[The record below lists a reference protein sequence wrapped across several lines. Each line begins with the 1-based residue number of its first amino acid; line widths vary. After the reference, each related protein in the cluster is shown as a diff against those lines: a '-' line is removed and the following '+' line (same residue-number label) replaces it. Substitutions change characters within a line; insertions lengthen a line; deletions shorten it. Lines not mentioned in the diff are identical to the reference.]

1 MRLSQGFSL
10 VEVLVASLM
19 IMLGV
24 TGYVTLQSE
33 YVQAD
38 AQLNLRNVAL
48 QLAEEK
54 LDELITVSQLSRQSY
69 DDIATNSGGILNSG
83 KVDVVLGNNQQNQRS
98 FNRSWTVNTLYF
110 VDTDN
115 NGTADLWV
123 TAGHPKLPHVLNKL
137 ATQKDVKVTLDW
149 QDYQGKHLSLSMNG
163 RLSPILQSSSAFIAT
178 E

>member
-1 MRLSQGFSL
+1 MRLLTGFSL

-33 YVQAD
+33 YVLAD
-38 AQLNLRNVAL
+38 SRLNLRNVAL

-54 LDELITVSQLSRQSY
+54 LDELTTVSKLSRQSY
-69 DDIATNSGGILNSG
+69 DDIATNLGGILNSG

-98 FNRSWTVNTLYF
+98 FNRSWSVNTLYF

-115 NGTADLWV
+115 NGSADLWV
-123 TAGHPKLPHVLNKL
+123 TAGHPKFPLGPSKL
-137 ATQKDVKVTLDW
+137 VTQKDVMVTVDW
-149 QDYQGKHLSLSMNG
+149 QDYQGKHLSLSMSG
-163 RLSPILQSSSAFIAT
+163 RLSPILQSSSAFVAIK
-178 E
+178 